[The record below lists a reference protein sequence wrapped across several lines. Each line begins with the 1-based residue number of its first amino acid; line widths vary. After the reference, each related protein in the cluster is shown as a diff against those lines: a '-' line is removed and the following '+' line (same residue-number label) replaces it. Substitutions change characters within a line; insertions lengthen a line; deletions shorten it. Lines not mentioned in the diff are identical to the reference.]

1 MMFLDLVNTM
11 ETGIKSQ
18 LTTEATVRQA
28 QVLRLQPEPGKTVCI
43 LSGAD
48 PVLVSESLG
57 AHIRPGDQIGFVMET
72 DSADAS
78 GEIYICRATPSA
90 RNQDIYQARISCAG
104 QPKPDSRGQQYVR
117 AEVTQGRFGIS
128 GVHLPCGVLR
138 DYFYVTDRH
147 QTWDRQARLYEIL
160 RTSPSASPAELRLA
174 FRLRQLEL
182 SAEHAPKADFSALER
197 AFNILAQP
205 DLRACYNQLLTDSEG
220 QVVFPYGGLGS
231 ILANGQRSRDGQ
243 TFFAS
248 RILSFRPDVRER
260 HFRAPLRKVDFYH
273 DHAVYRDGR
282 RRLEIGLDQSAMP
295 IVWDATW
302 NQWKHLLG
310 AKMEIQAT
318 LVANAKYQCR
328 SGQWHVLKWET
339 ALPSRLEVK
348 LPADLSE
355 QVDAARKMYHRF
367 GQFSDALEQVRARI
381 DREPVEREE
390 LRRLCWDL
398 HIPGDFDVAQINW
411 HPDYDAFFYR
421 HLCRKARRLY
431 LFRGEYILELPMAI
445 AVETPQLGNATYVF
459 ARPPTIETFL
469 ADYTRITKEDIR
481 QNRDNAAEKLGFL
494 GRVVHGPNPRAW
506 VKELGRRCGEAID

>member
-1 MMFLDLVNTM
+1 V

-18 LTTEATVRQA
+18 LTTDATVRQA
-28 QVLRLQPEPGKTVCI
+28 RVLRLQLEPGNTVCI
-43 LSGAD
+43 LNGGD
-48 PVLVSESLG
+48 PFVVPKSLG
-57 AHIRPGDQIGFVMET
+57 AHIRPGDQIVFVVDT

-78 GEIYICRATPSA
+78 GEIYVRRATPSV
-90 RNQDIYQARISCAG
+90 RNQDIYQARISCAS

-117 AEVTQGRFGIS
+117 AEVTQGRFGIL
-128 GVHLPCGVLR
+128 GLRLPCGVLR

-147 QTWDRQARLYEIL
+147 QTWDRQARLHEIL
-160 RTSPSASPAELRLA
+160 QTSPSASPAELRLA

-182 SAEHAPKADFSALER
+182 NAEHAPKADFSALER

-205 DLRACYNQLLTDSEG
+205 DLRVCYNQLLTDSEG
-220 QVVFPYGGLGS
+220 QVVFPYGGVGS
-231 ILANGQRSRDGQ
+231 ILANGQKSPDGQ

-260 HFRAPLRKVDFYH
+260 RFRAPLRKVDFYH

-295 IVWDATW
+295 IIWDATW
-302 NQWKHLLG
+302 NQWRHLLG
-310 AKMEIQAT
+310 AKTEIQAT
-318 LVANAKYQCR
+318 FVANAKYQR
-328 SGQWHVLKWET
+328 RGGQWHVLNWET
-339 ALPSRLEVK
+339 ALPSRIEVK
-348 LPADLSE
+348 LPADLAE
-355 QVDAARKMYHRF
+355 QVETARKMYHRF

-381 DREPVEREE
+381 DREPVEKEE

-411 HPDYDAFFYR
+411 RPDYDAFFYR

-431 LFRGEYILELPMAI
+431 LFRGEYILELAMAI
-445 AVETPQLGNATYVF
+445 VVETPQQRNATYVF
-459 ARPPTIETFL
+459 ARPPNIETFL

-494 GRVVHGPNPRAW
+494 GRVVHGRNPRAW
-506 VKELGRRCGEAID
+506 VKELDRRCGEAVE

>member
-1 MMFLDLVNTM
+1 M

-43 LSGAD
+43 LRGAD
-48 PVLVSESLG
+48 PFVVSNSLG
-57 AHIRPGDQIGFVMET
+57 AHIRVGDQIDFAMET
-72 DSADAS
+72 DSADAG
-78 GEIYICRATPSA
+78 GEIYVSRATSFA
-90 RNQDIYQARISCAG
+90 RNQDIYQARISCAS

-117 AEVTQGRFGIS
+117 AEVTQGRFGIL
-128 GVHLPCGVLR
+128 GLHLPCGVLR

-147 QTWDRQARLYEIL
+147 QTWDRQAPLYEIL
-160 RTSPSASPAELRLA
+160 RTSPSASPTELRLA

-182 SAEHAPKADFSALER
+182 NADHAPKADSSALER

-205 DLRACYNQLLTDSEG
+205 DLRACYNRLLTDSEG
-220 QVVFPYGGLGS
+220 QVVFPYGGVGS

-248 RILSFRPDVRER
+248 RILSFRPDVRAR

-273 DHAVYRDGR
+273 DHAIYRDGR

-302 NQWKHLLG
+302 NQWRHLLG

-318 LVANAKYQCR
+318 FVANAKYQCR
-328 SGQWHVLKWET
+328 SGQWHVLNWET
-339 ALPSRLEVK
+339 ALPSRIEVK
-348 LPADLSE
+348 LPADLVE
-355 QVDAARKMYHRF
+355 QVDIARKMFHRF

-381 DREPVEREE
+381 DSEPVEREE

-411 HPDYDAFFYR
+411 RPDYDAFFYR

-459 ARPPTIETFL
+459 TRPPNIETFL

-506 VKELGRRCGEAID
+506 VKELDRRCGEAVD

>member
-1 MMFLDLVNTM
+1 M
-11 ETGIKSQ
+11 ETGIKCQ
-18 LTTEATVRQA
+18 LTAEATVRQA
-28 QVLRLQPEPGKTVCI
+28 QVLRLQPEPGKTVCV
-43 LSGAD
+43 LRGAD
-48 PVLVSESLG
+48 PVVVSKSLG
-57 AHIRPGDQIGFVMET
+57 AHIRPGDQIDFAMDT
-72 DSADAS
+72 DSADTS
-78 GEIYICRATPSA
+78 GEIYVRRAAPSA
-90 RNQDIYQARISCAG
+90 RNQDIYQARISCAS

-128 GVHLPCGVLR
+128 GVHLPCDVLR

-160 RTSPSASPAELRLA
+160 RTSPSASPTELRLA

-182 SAEHAPKADFSALER
+182 NAHHAPKADIFALER

-205 DLRACYNQLLTDSEG
+205 DLRACYNQLLTDSES

-248 RILSFRPDVRER
+248 RILFFRPEVQER
-260 HFRAPLRKVDFYH
+260 RFRAPLRKVDFYH
-273 DHAVYRDGR
+273 DHAVYYDGR
-282 RRLEIGLDQSAMP
+282 RRLEIGLDQSVMP
-295 IVWDATW
+295 VVWDATW
-302 NQWKHLLG
+302 NQWRHLLG

-318 LVANAKYQCR
+318 FVANARYQCR
-328 SGQWHVLKWET
+328 SGQWHVLHWET
-339 ALPSRLEVK
+339 ALPSRIDVK
-348 LPADLSE
+348 LPADLAE
-355 QVDAARKMYHRF
+355 QVKTARKMYNRF
-367 GQFSDALEQVRARI
+367 GQFSDALEQVRARV

-411 HPDYDAFFYR
+411 SPDYDAFFYR

-459 ARPPTIETFL
+459 ARPPEIETFL
-469 ADYTRITKEDIR
+469 SDYTRITKEDIR
-481 QNRDNAAEKLGFL
+481 QNRNNAAEKLGFL
-494 GRVVHGPNPRAW
+494 GRIVHGPNPRAW
-506 VKELGRRCGEAID
+506 VKELNRRCGEAID

>member
-1 MMFLDLVNTM
+1 V
-11 ETGIKSQ
+11 ETGNKSQ
-18 LTTEATVRQA
+18 LTREPTVLQA
-28 QVLRLQPEPGKTVCI
+28 QVVRLQQESGKTVCV
-43 LSGAD
+43 LNGANHVVI
-48 PVLVSESLG
+48 PKSLD
-57 AHIRPGDQIGFVMET
+57 AHIRPGDQLGFVKT

-78 GEIYICRATPSA
+78 GEIYVRRATPSA
-90 RNQDIYQARISCAG
+90 RNEDIYQARICCAS

-128 GVHLPCGVLR
+128 GLHLPCGVLR
-138 DYFYVTDRH
+138 DYFYVADRH
-147 QTWDRQARLYEIL
+147 RTWDRQAPLYEIL
-160 RTSPSASPAELRLA
+160 RVSSSASPTELRLA

-182 SAEHAPKADFSALER
+182 NAEHAPKPHFSTLER

-205 DLRACYNQLLTDSEG
+205 DLRACYNQLLTDSDCP
-220 QVVFPYGGLGS
+220 VLFPYGGLGW

-248 RILSFRPDVRER
+248 RILSFHPEVQQRRF
-260 HFRAPLRKVDFYH
+260 HAPLRKLDFYH

-282 RRLEIGLDQSAMP
+282 RRLEIGFDQSVLP

-302 NQWKHLLG
+302 SQWKHLLG

-318 LVANAKYQCR
+318 FFANAKYQYR
-328 SGQWHVLKWET
+328 SGQWAVLNWET
-339 ALPSRLEVK
+339 ALPSRIEVK
-348 LPADLSE
+348 LPADIGE
-355 QVDAARKMYHRF
+355 QVETARKTHHRF
-367 GQFSDALEQVRARI
+367 GQFSDALERVRARI

-411 HPDYDAFFYR
+411 RPDYDAFFYR

-459 ARPPTIETFL
+459 VRPPNMEAFL
-469 ADYTRITKEDIR
+469 AAYTRITKEDIR

-494 GRVVHGPNPRAW
+494 GRVVHGSNPRAW
-506 VKELGRRCGEAID
+506 VKELNRRCGEAVD